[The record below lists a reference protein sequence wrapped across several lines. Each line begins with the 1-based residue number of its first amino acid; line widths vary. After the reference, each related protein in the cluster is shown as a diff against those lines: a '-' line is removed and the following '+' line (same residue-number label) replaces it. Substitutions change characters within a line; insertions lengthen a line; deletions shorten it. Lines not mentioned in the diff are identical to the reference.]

1 MIPID
6 NTTLTSNISKS
17 IGVPIDQIYTTFIV
31 FLGIPLYNK
40 LFNIIS
46 KNKNNI
52 FINNRINNVI
62 FNR

>member
-46 KNKNNI
+46 KNKNI
-52 FINNRINNVI
+52 FINNKINNAI
-62 FNR
+62 FIR

>member
-31 FLGIPLYNK
+31 FLCIPLYNK

-46 KNKNNI
+46 KNKNI
-52 FINNRINNVI
+52 FINNKINNVI